1 MPRHTYVDEQGHTSL
16 VAFSVEP
23 IRVDLARH
31 NDGKDWAR
39 SLVGRVEQGDK
50 SVRPICLKFARE
62 ALGMDRVQ
70 VCIENLERK
79 PMKRDLEI
87 MVPSDLREAEDIL
100 RKYGAWAQDRWRRQ
114 RCGSAEGLYKHPPIR
129 SVDCEVPLEPFIPDW
144 SAMQVQRCL
153 QVVPMQFRRVL
164 FAYYVPQRE
173 HPNAV
178 RRKMGMTNRDWH
190 QGRIFGLKKFWMIYC
205 ARTCKSSEGAA

>member
-70 VCIENLERK
+70 VCIE
-79 PMKRDLEI
+79 
-87 MVPSDLREAEDIL
+87 
-100 RKYGAWAQDRWRRQ
+100 
-114 RCGSAEGLYKHPPIR
+114 
-129 SVDCEVPLEPFIPDW
+129 
-144 SAMQVQRCL
+144 
-153 QVVPMQFRRVL
+153 
-164 FAYYVPQRE
+164 
-173 HPNAV
+173 
-178 RRKMGMTNRDWH
+178 
-190 QGRIFGLKKFWMIYC
+190 KKFGKEAYEK
-205 ARTCKSSEGAA
+205 RS

>member
-1 MPRHTYVDEQGHTSL
+1 
-16 VAFSVEP
+16 
-23 IRVDLARH
+23 
-31 NDGKDWAR
+31 
-39 SLVGRVEQGDK
+39 
-50 SVRPICLKFARE
+50 
-62 ALGMDRVQ
+62 
-70 VCIENLERK
+70 
-79 PMKRDLEI
+79 MKRDLEI

-190 QGRIFGLKKFWMIYC
+190 QGRIFGLKKILDDLLRKDLQIFRRCGIIPITNREIDSCDPVAMRQPE
-205 ARTCKSSEGAA
+205 A